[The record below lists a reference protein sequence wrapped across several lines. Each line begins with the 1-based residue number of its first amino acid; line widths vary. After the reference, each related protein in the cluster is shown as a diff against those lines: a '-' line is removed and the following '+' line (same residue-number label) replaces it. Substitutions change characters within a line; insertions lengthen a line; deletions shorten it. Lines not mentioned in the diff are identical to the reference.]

1 MTLEHST
8 SEAAMSKVTIQ
19 DPILQVRDLHV
30 RFVSRERTVNAVNGV
45 TFDLA
50 RGEVLGILGE
60 SGSGKSVTLRSIQ
73 KLLPPRN
80 TVLNGEVLL
89 EGENVLAMAPKK
101 LASIRGAEVSMIF
114 QEPATAFDP
123 VYTIGQQITETII
136 HHEGISQAQAD
147 KRALEL
153 LELVRIPSAKQRL
166 GNYPHEMSGG
176 MRQRAMI
183 ALALSCRPKVLLADE
198 PTTALDATVQIQV
211 LLLLAQLQEEL
222 GLSIIFVT
230 HDIGVATEVST
241 RLAVMYGGQIVET
254 GPLAQIVENPGHPYT
269 QGLLAS
275 TIHSASRGTRLEAI
289 AGSPPNLSSAPS
301 QCSFAPR
308 CRFAEAA
315 CLAGVPDLIAV
326 DGDVEV
332 RCIRSVGEAA

>member
-1 MTLEHST
+1 MST
-8 SEAAMSKVTIQ
+8 VNIQ

-30 RFVSRERTVNAVNGV
+30 RFVSRERTVSAVNGV

-60 SGSGKSVTLRSIQ
+60 SGSGKSVMLRSIQ

-80 TVLNGEVLL
+80 TVLSGEVLL

-123 VYTIGQQITETII
+123 VYTIGQQITETIV
-136 HHEGISQAQAD
+136 HHEGISQAKAD

-166 GNYPHEMSGG
+166 ENYPHEMSGG

-211 LLLLAQLQEEL
+211 LLLLAQLQKEF

-241 RLAVMYGGQIVET
+241 RLAVMYGGQIAET
-254 GPLAQIVENPGHPYT
+254 GPLAKIVENPGHPYT

-275 TIHSASRGTRLEAI
+275 TLHSASRGTRLEAI
-289 AGSPPNLSSAPS
+289 SGSPPNLSSPPT

-315 CLAGVPDLIAV
+315 CLAGVPGLIAV
-326 DGDVEV
+326 DGDAAV
-332 RCIRSVGEAA
+332 RCIRSVGGAA

>member
-1 MTLEHST
+1 MPAER
-8 SEAAMSKVTIQ
+8 
-19 DPILQVRDLHV
+19 DILLSVRDLHV
-30 RFVSRERTVNAVNGV
+30 KFVSRERTVYAVNGV
-45 TFDLA
+45 SFDLA

-73 KLLPPRN
+73 RLLPPRHAVIDGSILLDGQD
-80 TVLNGEVLL
+80 VLTMPQKQ
-89 EGENVLAMAPKK
+89 LAD
-101 LASIRGAEVSMIF
+101 LRGSDVSMIF

-123 VYTIGQQITETII
+123 VYSIGDQISETIV
-136 HHEGISQAQAD
+136 HHEGVSREDAER
-147 KRALEL
+147 RALDL

-166 GNYPHEMSGG
+166 KSYPHEMSGG

-183 ALALSCRPKVLLADE
+183 ALALSCRPKLLLADE

-230 HDIGVATEVST
+230 HDVGVAIEVSS

-254 GPLAQIVENPGHPYT
+254 GPLRDVVRSPVHPYT

-275 TIHSASRGTRLEAI
+275 TIHSASRGHRLDAI
-289 AGSPPNLSSAPS
+289 PGSPPNLLGPPEA
-301 QCSFAPR
+301 CTFAPR
-308 CRFAEAA
+308 CPYAEAA
-315 CLAGVPDLIAV
+315 CTAAVPALDSISEDRA
-326 DGDVEV
+326 V
-332 RCIRSVGEAA
+332 RCIRSEAGAVATAFGGN